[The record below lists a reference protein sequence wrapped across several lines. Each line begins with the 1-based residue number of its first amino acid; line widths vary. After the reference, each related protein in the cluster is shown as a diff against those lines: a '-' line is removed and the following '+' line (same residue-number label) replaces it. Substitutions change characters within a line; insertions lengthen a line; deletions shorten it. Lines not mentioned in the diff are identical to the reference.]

1 MNPVPFTFNEIDT
14 IEYGC
19 DLEGCRRMTLS
30 GRLSYYSKENYIFQT
45 NLEDK
50 DFIEN
55 NDITGVHSKIVFV
68 SNKLLNK
75 ESGRD
80 ERLINSNGVLFCD
93 SMLENWNEIH
103 PSKKRKFTIQDLKI
117 TMSVL
122 IYMSDVALDE
132 LCTTTQRTRNISSV
146 HVYTYDKYKTKDGTF
161 DVFDGPL
168 ELEIDGLDDNKIS
181 NLENPTL
188 EERGQLLIED
198 FYLEISLKNN

>member
-1 MNPVPFTFNEIDT
+1 
-14 IEYGC
+14 
-19 DLEGCRRMTLS
+19 
-30 GRLSYYSKENYIFQT
+30 
-45 NLEDK
+45 
-50 DFIEN
+50 
-55 NDITGVHSKIVFV
+55 
-68 SNKLLNK
+68 
-75 ESGRD
+75 
-80 ERLINSNGVLFCD
+80 
-93 SMLENWNEIH
+93 MLENWNEIH

-146 HVYTYDKYKTKDGTF
+146 DVYTYDKYKTKDGTF

-168 ELEIDGLDDNKIS
+168 ELEIGGLDDNKIS

-188 EERGQLLIED
+188 EERDQLLIED